1 YRFGPF
7 TLDTDREELKRSG
20 LDLRLHG
27 QPMQIL
33 RLLVDK
39 AGEVV
44 TREEIQ
50 TAIWGNETH
59 VGFEQGINTAIRQI
73 RAILGDNAEA
83 PRYIR
88 TVPRRGYVFIA
99 PVERDAPDGARASRP
114 QAPRVPRDAD
124 APFPLAPDPRPRRR
138 GRRSAAAAM
147 VAAAMALILA
157 ASSFLAVLVARR
169 HRLPAARTIAVSPFR
184 PIGIKSTGVDER
196 AFEEELRAAIA
207 LLPERHVRLI
217 TEPDARADI
226 LIEGTVQRTP
236 DGVRVIASGIDADSD
251 LQLWSETYER
261 PSEWTDGIAIETAH
275 RVALE
280 VARRYLPA
288 PRREPLL
295 VTRANAKALDA
306 YRRARAERDPDPGAS
321 QRFFEQALA
330 AEPRFPEALSGLADI
345 CAQRM
350 LGGPADIRKRAA
362 TRAADYARRAIEL
375 QPCNAEAWSA
385 RGIVALQY
393 DFDLAAAEDAFRR
406 AIACDPEYGVAHFNL
421 AATYASRGK
430 FDDALREYAIARQLD
445 PATFAVHPMEARI
458 HLYARQYDA
467 ALARYR
473 ESLSV
478 TRESPPLLFG
488 QIATYAAQHRWRD
501 AVAAAHLLADRLE
514 IPTRKVPPTEA
525 GFRQVYRHLEPFI
538 REACRN
544 GTFNDYVAAAY
555 YAELGDREQALE
567 WLELSVDN
575 HAPSLSYALVDPRM
589 DSLRADPRFQ
599 QLLGRTKLSV
609 PRNLVQVTQLQR
621 PPSK

>member
-1 YRFGPF
+1 MPPLYRFGPF
-7 TLDTDREELKRSG
+7 TLDLSREELKRSG

-33 RLLVDK
+33 QLLIDK
-39 AGEVV
+39 AGEIV

-50 TAIWGNETH
+50 TAIWGDETH

-99 PVERDAPDGARASRP
+99 TVERDAEREPIEA
-114 QAPRVPRDAD
+114 APVPI
-124 APFPLAPDPRPRRR
+124 PVPRRR
-138 GRRSAAAAM
+138 RIRHSAAAVT

-157 ASSFLAVLVARR
+157 ASSFLAVLLARR
-169 HRLPAARTIAVSPFR
+169 HRLPVARTIAVSPFR
-184 PIGIKSTGVDER
+184 TIGIRNTGVDER
-196 AFEEELRAAIA
+196 MFAEELRAAIG

-226 LIEGTVQRTP
+226 LIEGTIQRTP
-236 DGVRVIASGIDADSD
+236 DGVRVIASGIDTASG

-261 PSEWTDGIAIETAH
+261 PNEWTDGIAIETAH

-280 VARRYLPA
+280 IARRYLPV
-288 PRREPLL
+288 PRREPVLM
-295 VTRANAKALDA
+295 TRVNPRALDA
-306 YRRARAERDPDPGAS
+306 YRRARAERDPDPDAS

-345 CAQRM
+345 WTQRM
-350 LGGPADIRKRAA
+350 LGGPGPVRKWNA
-362 TRAADYARRAIEL
+362 TRAADYARRAIAL

-385 RGIVALQY
+385 RGLIATQY
-393 DFDLAAAEDAFRR
+393 EYDLAAGEDGFRR
-406 AIACDPEYGVAHFNL
+406 AVACDPEYGAAHFNL

-445 PATFAVHPMEARI
+445 PASFAVHPMEARI

-478 TRESPPLLFG
+478 TRESPALLFG
-488 QIATYAAQHRWRD
+488 HIATYVAQHRWRE
-501 AVAAAHLLADRLE
+501 AVAASQLLGERLA
-514 IPTRKVPPTEA
+514 IPIPEVPPTEK
-525 GFRQVYRHLEPFI
+525 GFREAYRHLEPFV
-538 REACRN
+538 RQACRN

-555 YAELGDREQALE
+555 YAELGDSEQALE
-567 WLELSVDN
+567 WLERSIDN
-575 HAPSLSYALVDPRM
+575 RAPSVSFALVDPRM
-589 DSLRADPRFQ
+589 DFLRADPRFQ
-599 QLLGRTKLSV
+599 QLLGRTKLGAPGNV
-609 PRNLVQVTQLQR
+609 VQVTQLQR